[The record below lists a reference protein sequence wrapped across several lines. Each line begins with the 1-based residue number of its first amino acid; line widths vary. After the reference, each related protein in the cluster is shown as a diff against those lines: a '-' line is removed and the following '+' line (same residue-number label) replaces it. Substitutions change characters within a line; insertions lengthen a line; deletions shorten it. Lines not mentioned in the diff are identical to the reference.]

1 MQKNFYYIID
11 RLNKLKKS
19 LYYNEEVKREMEDIN
34 ILIFSK
40 DKKLK
45 NKLHQEF
52 SERTCNLMFLEK
64 IKEIEDTIDENFSDV
79 IIIDQAKKELQEII
93 SCLKSLHNQY
103 PLIIKILLYSENINE
118 KELIQYINQGII
130 QKFFF
135 RSLPASEIKQGILS
149 CLHFIMPIKSFQ
161 SQIYLLKTRLT
172 DLNEIGISLSSE
184 HDLSVLLNK
193 ILKEARKIT
202 NSEAGS
208 LYIIKENKLSF
219 EVTQNDYIDRRD
231 GPDKETFQSFI
242 LPLSTQSISGY
253 VALTGE
259 TLNIEDVY
267 KIPDE
272 CPYSFNIEVDKKT
285 GYRCKSMLV
294 VPMKNEKDEIIGVLQ
309 LINSLD
315 PQGKITTY
323 DKDDEQVVLSLASQA
338 AVSICNTFLII
349 EIKNLLSSL
358 VEYSSSLIDARSS
371 HTAGHSQRVALYTM
385 EIAKAINKQKE
396 GPFSSI
402 KFSPEE
408 IDELRFS
415 AYLHDIGKIGVPEMI
430 LDKKNKL
437 SDEHI
442 ELIKQRF
449 DCIKALYESSYYR
462 AQSGKKPLPG
472 MEINSQE
479 ELQKKIAEIDLDFKM
494 IKKINIPDIYRSR
507 DAKRIKKISEKKY
520 IDLDG
525 NVKNYLTTFEAEN
538 LAILQGNLTDKE
550 REEIKNH
557 INHTIN
563 ILSKIPFPKDLKNV
577 PFYAGAHHERLDGSG
592 YPKGLNSKDLPL
604 QCRILAL
611 VDFYEAL
618 TAPDRPYRKP
628 MSREEALEI
637 LKEEVYK
644 DHCDQSLVEIIEKEN
659 LLKL

>member
-1 MQKNFYYIID
+1 
-11 RLNKLKKS
+11 
-19 LYYNEEVKREMEDIN
+19 
-34 ILIFSK
+34 
-40 DKKLK
+40 
-45 NKLHQEF
+45 
-52 SERTCNLMFLEK
+52 MFLEK

-371 HTAGHSQRVALYTM
+371 HKV
-385 EIAKAINKQKE
+385 
-396 GPFSSI
+396 
-402 KFSPEE
+402 
-408 IDELRFS
+408 
-415 AYLHDIGKIGVPEMI
+415 
-430 LDKKNKL
+430 
-437 SDEHI
+437 
-442 ELIKQRF
+442 
-449 DCIKALYESSYYR
+449 
-462 AQSGKKPLPG
+462 QSG
-472 MEINSQE
+472 
-479 ELQKKIAEIDLDFKM
+479 
-494 IKKINIPDIYRSR
+494 R
-507 DAKRIKKISEKKY
+507 D
-520 IDLDG
+520 
-525 NVKNYLTTFEAEN
+525 
-538 LAILQGNLTDKE
+538 
-550 REEIKNH
+550 
-557 INHTIN
+557 
-563 ILSKIPFPKDLKNV
+563 
-577 PFYAGAHHERLDGSG
+577 
-592 YPKGLNSKDLPL
+592 
-604 QCRILAL
+604 
-611 VDFYEAL
+611 
-618 TAPDRPYRKP
+618 
-628 MSREEALEI
+628 
-637 LKEEVYK
+637 
-644 DHCDQSLVEIIEKEN
+644 
-659 LLKL
+659 